1 MGDRKVKE
9 NMRNIALLVEFDG
22 TRYAGWQRQKNV
34 LSVQEALERSIAKIM
49 KHDVTLTGCSRTD
62 AGVHAAGHVS
72 NFRTTNPIP
81 VDKIPIALTTALPDD
96 IAVLEATEVDLD
108 FNARYGARAK
118 RYAYRIWNHPR
129 PSALRARYVLHE
141 ARPLDTV
148 AMGEAAQFFVGKH
161 DFRAFMAMG
170 SSAKT
175 TVREIYKAEV
185 EKDGYLIRIVVEGA
199 GFLYNMMR
207 IISGTL
213 LYVGLGKIET
223 DAVPSIIA
231 AGRRQAA
238 GKTLSAKGLCLER
251 VWFDAPLFF
260 HHGGGIP

>member
-1 MGDRKVKE
+1 MRQEQV
-9 NMRNIALLVEFDG
+9 RNIALLVEFDG
-22 TRYAGWQRQKNV
+22 TEYAGWQRQKNV
-34 LSVQEALERSIAKIM
+34 LAVQEVLERAVKKIM

-72 NFRTTNPIP
+72 NFKTSNPIP
-81 VDKIPIALTTALPDD
+81 TDKIPIALATALPDD
-96 IAVLEATEVDLD
+96 VAVLDATEVPTE
-108 FNARYGARAK
+108 FNARYAARGK
-118 RYAYRIWNHPR
+118 RYAYQIWNHPR
-129 PSALRARYVLHE
+129 PSALRTRFTLHE
-141 ARPLDTV
+141 SRELDV
-148 AMGEAAQFFVGKH
+148 AAMEKAAAYFVGKH
-161 DFRAFMAMG
+161 DFKAFMATG

-175 TVREIYKAEV
+175 TVREIFTATVKQ
-185 EKDGYLIRIVVEGA
+185 DGYLIRIVVEGG

-231 AGRRQAA
+231 AGRRQTA
-238 GKTLSAKGLCLER
+238 GKTLPAKGLCLER

-260 HHGGGIP
+260 HQEGGLL